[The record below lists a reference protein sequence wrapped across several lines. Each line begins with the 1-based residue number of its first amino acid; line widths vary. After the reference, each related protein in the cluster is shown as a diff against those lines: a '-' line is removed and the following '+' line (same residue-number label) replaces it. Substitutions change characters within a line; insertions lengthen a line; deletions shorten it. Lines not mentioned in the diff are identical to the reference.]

1 MKTEEI
7 AKKLG
12 LIASLTMT
20 GISVAVGFTVG
31 DELGGNILM
40 IGMFIS
46 FGVGTKVED
55 CIMQAH
61 KEDIKSKE
69 QVPRIYRKG
78 FVEDI
83 DLGAKPKKLEIPII
97 KNGRQATTCRPG
109 KFIK

>member
-1 MKTEEI
+1 MKTREI
-7 AKKLG
+7 ARKLG

-20 GISVAVGFTVG
+20 GISVVVGFSVG
-31 DELGGNILM
+31 GELGGNILM
-40 IGMFIS
+40 MGMLVS
-46 FGVGTKVED
+46 SGVGTKVED
-55 CIMQAH
+55 CITQAH
-61 KEDIKSKE
+61 KEDIKIKE

-97 KNGRQATTCRPG
+97 KNGRQAATCRPG